1 MASRGR
7 DGQGGINE
15 RIKVLRSA
23 LTEGAGAP
31 GEVLDDSLTVACGD
45 DAVRLVELQR
55 AGKKPMRT
63 EEFLRGFSLVR
74 GTRL

>member
-1 MASRGR
+1 
-7 DGQGGINE
+7 
-15 RIKVLRSA
+15 VLRSA
-23 LTEGAGAP
+23 LAEGAGAP
-31 GEVLDDSLTVACGD
+31 GEVLDESLTVACGD